1 MGTESWAEFRPR
13 FPKFPPRRISLYHM
27 PTGINSSRAFVSLI
41 GAGPGDPGLLTL
53 KGKEA
58 LERADVVLFDYL
70 ANPELLRHCPQARTI
85 YVGKKGFSEY
95 ISQEQITALL
105 VETAL
110 EGGGQRVAR
119 LKGGDVYVFGRGGE
133 EAEAC
138 AAAGIEFEIVP
149 GISSAIAA
157 PAYAGIPV
165 THRSVARSFAV
176 LTGNVKEGDAHY
188 ERLSGIDTLVLLMG
202 VKNLDVI
209 ARELV
214 AAGRAPETPAATIQW
229 GTTPEQRTV
238 TGTLATIASEVER
251 AGLEAPAVTVVGEV
265 VKLRG
270 SLRWFDKAHAN
281 LDHASPLAGKQ
292 VAVTRT
298 RDGAS
303 GLAELLRARGA
314 QVLEVPLIRY
324 VPAGEPDTVRA
335 VLQDLSWVDWL
346 LLSSQQAVA
355 SLFAELDEAGLDVRA
370 LGGLKIAAVGPATA
384 RSLWEHGLKAD
395 FVPGTPGARHL
406 GAQLP
411 AQAGQRVLH
420 LTSQL
425 AETELQDALI
435 ARGLGYER
443 LEGYRTVP
451 AEPTQNE
458 LERLKSADVVTLA
471 SGSAARH
478 LAGLAGTDFTVAV
491 MGPQTEA
498 AARELGFRRVV
509 VAETPSLEAL
519 VTAAEQAAVG

>member
-1 MGTESWAEFRPR
+1 MT
-13 FPKFPPRRISLYHM
+13 
-27 PTGINSSRAFVSLI
+27 SRAFVSLI

-53 KGKEA
+53 KGKAA

-70 ANPELLRHCPQARTI
+70 ANPELLQYCPQARTV

-95 ISQEQITALL
+95 VSQEQITAL
-105 VETAL
+105 VVQTAL
-110 EGGGQRVAR
+110 ENGGQRVAR

-138 AAAGIEFEIVP
+138 YEAGIPFEIVP

-202 VKNLDVI
+202 VRNLDVI
-209 ARELV
+209 AAELI

-229 GTTPEQRTV
+229 GTTPQQRTV
-238 TGTLATIASEVER
+238 TGTLMTIAAEVER

-265 VKLRG
+265 VRLRER
-270 SLRWFDKAHAN
+270 LRWFD
-281 LDHASPLAGKQ
+281 LDHNRLDQSGALAGKN

-298 RDGAS
+298 RDGGS

-314 QVLEVPLIRY
+314 NVLEVPLIRF
-324 VPAGEPDTVRA
+324 VPASDPGA
-335 VLQDLSWVDWL
+335 VVAALRGPAGFGPADWL
-346 LLSSQQAVA
+346 LLTSNQAVT
-355 SLFAELDEAGLDVRA
+355 SLYAALNDAGLDARA
-370 LGGLKIAAVGPATA
+370 LAAMKIAAVGPSTA
-384 RSLWEHGLKAD
+384 RSLLEHGLRAD
-395 FVPGTPGARHL
+395 FVPATPGARHL
-406 GAQLP
+406 GAELP
-411 AQAGQRVLH
+411 AGAGARVLH

-425 AETELQDALI
+425 AEDELQEALE
-435 ARGLGYER
+435 ARGVLYTR
-443 LEGYRTVP
+443 VEGYRTVP
-451 AEPTQNE
+451 AQPTQNE
-458 LERLKSADVVTLA
+458 LERLKAADVVTLA

-478 LAGLAGTDFTVAV
+478 LAQLAGTDFTVAA
-491 MGPQTEA
+491 MGPQTA
-498 AARELGFRRVV
+498 DAARELGFRRVL

-519 VTAAEQAAVG
+519 VQAAQLAVAGT

>member
-1 MGTESWAEFRPR
+1 MTAQA
-13 FPKFPPRRISLYHM
+13 
-27 PTGINSSRAFVSLI
+27 TSRAFVSLI

-53 KGKEA
+53 NGQQA
-58 LERADVVLFDYL
+58 LAQADVVLFDYL
-70 ANPELLRHCPQARTI
+70 ANPELLRHCPQARTV

-95 ISQEQITALL
+95 ISQEQITELL
-105 VETAL
+105 VQTAL

-138 AAAGIEFEIVP
+138 QAAGIPFEVVP

-202 VKNLDVI
+202 VRNLNVI
-209 ARELV
+209 AAELV
-214 AAGRAPETPAATIQW
+214 RAGRSPETPAATIQW

-238 TGTLATIASEVER
+238 TGTLATIAQEVQR

-265 VKLRG
+265 VRLREQ
-270 SLRWFDKAHAN
+270 LRWFDLQHGG
-281 LDHASPLAGKQ
+281 PLSGRS

-303 GLAELLRARGA
+303 GLPDLLRTLGAR
-314 QVLEVPLIRY
+314 VLEVPLIRFA
-324 VPAGEPDTVRA
+324 PSAQPDEVQRR
-335 VLQDLSWVDWL
+335 LRDLKGLDWL
-346 LLSSQQAVA
+346 LLTSNQAVA
-355 SLFAELDEAGLDVRA
+355 ALFEHLEAAGLDTRA
-370 LGGLKIAAVGPATA
+370 LAGVRLAAVGPSTA
-384 RSLWEHGLKAD
+384 RSLRERGLQAD

-406 GAQLP
+406 GSELP
-411 AQAGQRVLH
+411 VLAGTRVLH

-425 AETELQDALI
+425 AEAELQQALE
-435 ARGLGYER
+435 ARGVAYDR
-443 LEGYRTVP
+443 LEAYRTEP
-451 AEPTQNE
+451 AEPGQNE
-458 LERLKSADVVTLA
+458 LERLKGADVVTLA

-478 LAGLAGTDFTVAV
+478 LAELAGTDFTVAV
-491 MGPQTEA
+491 MGPQTAEA
-498 AARELGFRRVV
+498 AHALGFRRVV

-519 VTAAEQAAVG
+519 AAAAAQAVSGD

>member
-1 MGTESWAEFRPR
+1 MT
-13 FPKFPPRRISLYHM
+13 
-27 PTGINSSRAFVSLI
+27 RAFVSLI

-53 KGKEA
+53 KGKAA

-70 ANPELLRHCPQARTI
+70 ANPELLAYCPQAKTV

-105 VETAL
+105 VRTAQ

-138 AAAGIEFEIVP
+138 AAAGVPFEIVP

-165 THRSVARSFAV
+165 THRQLARSFAV

-202 VKNLDVI
+202 VRNLSVI
-209 ARELV
+209 SAELI
-214 AAGRAPETPAATIQW
+214 AAGRSPQTPAATIQW
-229 GTTPEQRTV
+229 GTTPQQRTV
-238 TGTLATIASEVER
+238 TGTLETIAAEVEA

-265 VKLRG
+265 VRLREQ
-270 SLRWFDKAHAN
+270 LRWFDLGHTGA
-281 LDHASPLAGKQ
+281 LAGKN

-298 RDGAS
+298 RDGGS

-314 QVLEVPLIRY
+314 QVLEVPLIRFAESSEPEM
-324 VPAGEPDTVRA
+324 VQAVIRDLPA
-335 VLQDLSWVDWL
+335 LDWL
-346 LLSSQQAVA
+346 LLSSQQAVTA
-355 SLFAELDEAGLDVRA
+355 LFLALDEAGLDVRA
-370 LGGLKIAAVGPATA
+370 LGKVKLAAVGPSTA
-384 RSLWEHGLKAD
+384 RSLWEHGLRAD
-395 FVPGTPGARHL
+395 FVPETPGARHL
-406 GAQLP
+406 GAELP
-411 AQAGQRVLH
+411 ATASERLLH
-420 LTSQL
+420 FTSQV
-425 AETELQDALI
+425 AEAELQEALER
-435 ARGLGYER
+435 RGLGYER
-443 LEGYRTVP
+443 AEGYRTVP
-451 AEPTQNE
+451 AEPELNE
-458 LERLKSADVVTLA
+458 LERLKAADVVTLA

-478 LAGLAGTDFTVAV
+478 LAALAGTDFTVAV

-498 AARELGFRRVV
+498 AARELGFRQVV
-509 VAETPSLEAL
+509 VAETPSLDAL
-519 VTAAEQAAVG
+519 VQAAEVAVGLL

>member
-1 MGTESWAEFRPR
+1 MT
-13 FPKFPPRRISLYHM
+13 
-27 PTGINSSRAFVSLI
+27 SRAFVSLI

-58 LERADVVLFDYL
+58 LARADLVLFDYL
-70 ANPELLRHCPQARTI
+70 ANPELLRHCPQARTV

-105 VETAL
+105 IATAQ

-138 AAAGIEFEIVP
+138 AAAGVPFEVVP

-165 THRSVARSFAV
+165 THREVARSFAV

-202 VKNLDVI
+202 VKNLGTI
-209 ARELV
+209 AAELI

-238 TGTLATIASEVER
+238 TGTLATIEGEVRR

-265 VKLRG
+265 VRLRDR
-270 SLRWFDKAHAN
+270 LRWFDVAH
-281 LDHASPLAGKQ
+281 SGPLAGRQ

-298 RDGAS
+298 REGGS
-303 GLAELLRARGA
+303 GLADLLRGRGA
-314 QVLEVPLIRY
+314 QVLEVPLIRHA
-324 VPAGEPDTVRA
+324 PTGEPETVRA
-335 VLQDLSWVDWL
+335 VLNDLSWVRWL
-346 LLSSQQAVA
+346 LLSSQQAVV
-355 SLFAELDEAGLDVRA
+355 SLFSELDEAGLDVRA

-384 RSLWEHGLKAD
+384 RSLWEHGIRAD
-395 FVPGTPGARHL
+395 FVPSTPGARHL
-406 GAQLP
+406 GAELP
-411 AQAGQRVLH
+411 AQPGEELLH
-420 LTSQL
+420 FTSQL
-425 AETELQDALI
+425 AEQELQAALEG
-435 ARGLGYER
+435 RGLKYVR
-443 LEGYRTVP
+443 VEGYRTEP
-451 AEPTQNE
+451 AEPGQNE
-458 LERLKSADVVTLA
+458 LERLKSAEVVTLA

-478 LAGLAGTDFTVAV
+478 LAALAGTDFTVAV

-498 AARELGFRRVV
+498 AARELGFNRVV
-509 VAETPSLEAL
+509 VAENPSLEAL
-519 VTAAEQAAVG
+519 ATAAEQAVAP

>member
-1 MGTESWAEFRPR
+1 M
-13 FPKFPPRRISLYHM
+13 
-27 PTGINSSRAFVSLI
+27 SSRAFVSLI

-53 KGKEA
+53 KGKAA

-70 ANPELLRHCPQARTI
+70 ANPELLAYCPQATTV

-105 VETAL
+105 TETAQAN
-110 EGGGQRVAR
+110 GGQRVAR

-138 AAAGIEFEIVP
+138 FLAGIPFEIVP

-176 LTGNVKEGDAHY
+176 LTGNVREGDAHY

-202 VKNLDVI
+202 VKNLNVI
-209 ARELV
+209 AAELI
-214 AAGRAPETPAATIQW
+214 AAGRSPETPAATIQW
-229 GTTPEQRTV
+229 GTTPQQRTV
-238 TGTLATIASEVER
+238 TGTLATIAAEVKA

-265 VKLRG
+265 VRLREQ
-270 SLRWFDKAHAN
+270 LRWFDRNHGGA
-281 LDHASPLAGKQ
+281 LAGKN

-298 RDGAS
+298 RDGGS
-303 GLAELLRARGA
+303 GLAELLRGRGA
-314 QVLEVPLIRY
+314 KVLEVPLIRFA
-324 VPAGEPDTVRA
+324 PASDPGA
-335 VLQDLSWVDWL
+335 VMAALTGMPRPEWL
-346 LLSSQQAVA
+346 LLSSNQAVT
-355 SLFAELDEAGLDVRA
+355 SLFAALDAAGLDVRA
-370 LGGLKIAAVGPATA
+370 LHGMKIAAVGPSTA
-384 RSLWEHGLKAD
+384 RSLLERGLRAD

-406 GAQLP
+406 GAQVP
-411 AQAGQRVLH
+411 TGAGTRVLH

-425 AETELQDALI
+425 AEAELQDALE
-435 ARGLGYER
+435 ARGVAYAR
-443 LEGYRTVP
+443 TEGYRTVP
-451 AEPTQNE
+451 TEPELNE
-458 LERLKSADVVTLA
+458 LERLKGSDVVTLA

-478 LAGLAGTDFTVAV
+478 LAALAGTDFTVAV

-519 VTAAEQAAVG
+519 VQAAEVAAGLG

>member
-1 MGTESWAEFRPR
+1 MT
-13 FPKFPPRRISLYHM
+13 
-27 PTGINSSRAFVSLI
+27 SRAFVSLI

-70 ANPELLRHCPQARTI
+70 ANPELLRHCPQARTV

-105 VETAL
+105 VETAQS
-110 EGGGQRVAR
+110 GDGQRVAR

-138 AAAGIEFEIVP
+138 AAAGIPFEVVP

-202 VKNLDVI
+202 VKNLDTI
-209 ARELV
+209 ARELTL
-214 AAGRAPETPAATIQW
+214 AGRSPETPAATIQW
-229 GTTPEQRTV
+229 GTTPQQRTV
-238 TGTLATIASEVER
+238 TGTLATIAREVEL

-265 VKLRG
+265 VRLRDQ
-270 SLRWFDKAHAN
+270 LRWFDLNPAG
-281 LDHASPLAGKQ
+281 PLAGRN

-298 RDGAS
+298 RDGSS

-314 QVLEVPLIRY
+314 SVLEVPLIRFA
-324 VPAGEPDTVRA
+324 PAADPGA
-335 VLQDLSWVDWL
+335 VAAALGRTPRPEWL
-346 LLSSQQAVA
+346 LLSSNQAVS
-355 SLFAELDEAGLDVRA
+355 SLFAALDDAGLDVRA
-370 LGGLKIAAVGPATA
+370 LGGLKIAAVGPSTA
-384 RSLWEHGLKAD
+384 RSLMERGLRAD
-395 FVPGTPGARHL
+395 FVPATPGARHL
-406 GAQLP
+406 GAGLP
-411 AQAGQRVLH
+411 AGAGVRVMH
-420 LTSQL
+420 LSSQL
-425 AETELQDALI
+425 AEAELQEVLE
-435 ARGLGYER
+435 ARGIRYER

-451 AEPTQNE
+451 AEPEQNE
-458 LERLKSADVVTLA
+458 LERLRAADVVTLA

-478 LAGLAGTDFTVAV
+478 LAELAGTDFTVAA
-491 MGPQTEA
+491 MGPQTA
-498 AARELGFRRVV
+498 DAARELGFRRVV

-519 VTAAEQAAVG
+519 VAAAEQAAGEMDFSPTE

>member
-1 MGTESWAEFRPR
+1 MT
-13 FPKFPPRRISLYHM
+13 
-27 PTGINSSRAFVSLI
+27 RAFVSLI

-53 KGKEA
+53 KGKAA

-70 ANPELLRHCPQARTI
+70 ANPELLAYCPQARTV

-105 VETAL
+105 VETAQAN
-110 EGGGQRVAR
+110 GGQRVAR

-138 AAAGIEFEIVP
+138 AAAGIGFEIVP

-202 VKNLDVI
+202 VKNLNVI
-209 ARELV
+209 ANELI
-214 AAGRAPETPAATIQW
+214 AAGRSPQTPAATIQW
-229 GTTPEQRTV
+229 GTTPQQRTV
-238 TGTLATIASEVER
+238 TGTLETIAAEVEA

-270 SLRWFDKAHAN
+270 QLRWFDLGHTGA
-281 LDHASPLAGKQ
+281 LAGKN

-298 RDGAS
+298 RDGGS

-314 QVLEVPLIRY
+314 KVLEVPLIRFA
-324 VPAGEPDTVRA
+324 PARDPGA
-335 VLQDLSWVDWL
+335 VMAALDGTQHFDWL
-346 LLSSQQAVA
+346 LLSSNQAVSA
-355 SLFAELDEAGLDVRA
+355 LFAALEDAGLDVRA
-370 LGGLKIAAVGPATA
+370 LHGVKIAAVGPSTA
-384 RSLWEHGLKAD
+384 SSLLERGLRAD

-411 AQAGQRVLH
+411 AGSGARVLH

-425 AETELQDALI
+425 AEAELQDALE
-435 ARGLGYER
+435 ARGVVYARTEA
-443 LEGYRTVP
+443 YRTVP
-451 AEPTQNE
+451 AEPELNE
-458 LERLKSADVVTLA
+458 LERLKGSDVVTLA

-478 LAGLAGTDFTVAV
+478 LAALAGTDFTVAV

-509 VAETPSLEAL
+509 VAGTPSLEAL
-519 VTAAEQAAVG
+519 VQAAEVAAGLA